1 MAITKITG
9 GGITADV
16 IDGTK
21 IADNAV
27 DTEHLADDAVD
38 SAEIAAGAIDAA
50 HMSVNSIDSDSYVDG
65 SIDNAHLADDAVG
78 VAELSATGT
87 ASSSTFLRGDNSWT
101 AVSTP
106 ITALNNATE
115 SELVTVGSTTTE
127 LDAESGL
134 TFDGSN
140 LTLTSSD
147 IVFATAGKGICLG
160 VTSNTDSNTL
170 DDYEEGTFTL
180 AMHSGWSGTIS
191 TTTSTYTKIGR
202 NVTVNFRGNLN
213 DAEGNSSVRVSGF
226 PFSLPNINVQ
236 VTAYYSQQ
244 QSVGLWISQGGY
256 FYYQNTTVGGNN
268 QGENAAWLDS
278 ATGVAFNV
286 TYITT

>member
-1 MAITKITG
+1 MSEIRLKSTG
-9 GGITADV
+9 TIKLFENDNTSNVTIASPASLGADWTGTLPDADV
-16 IDGTK
+16 TLVSGT
-21 IADNAV
+21 
-27 DTEHLADDAVD
+27 
-38 SAEIAAGAIDAA
+38 
-50 HMSVNSIDSDSYVDG
+50 MST
-65 SIDNAHLADDAVG
+65 
-78 VAELSATGT
+78 VALT
-87 ASSSTFLRGDNSWT
+87 
-101 AVSTP
+101 
-106 ITALNNATE
+106 
-115 SELVTVGSTTTE
+115 GSTNNTIPTVTG
-127 LDAESGL
+127 ANAISGEANL
-134 TFDGSN
+134 TFDGTD
-140 LTLTSSD
+140 LTLGTGD
-147 IVFATAGKGICLG
+147 IVFSTADKGVCLG
-160 VTSNTDSNTL
+160 VTTNTDSNTL